1 MREEVEV
8 LYPET
13 EIARRVADLGQEIGR
28 EFAGRELCVLGLM
41 KGSIVFMADLVR
53 RIPLDLTM
61 HLVRVTSHH
70 EQTATRVMTEIAYS
84 TAVPLE
90 GRHVLVV
97 ADIVDTGITLSY
109 LLGHIH
115 ELGPRSLR
123 VCTLIDKPHARKIDV
138 HPDWSAFSLHEPL
151 AGRFLVGYG
160 LDWMERYRALPF
172 IGTIPRAEADF
183 VNLGNSPRT

>member
-1 MREEVEV
+1 MRDEVAV
-8 LYPET
+8 LYPEA
-13 EIARRVADLGQEIGR
+13 EISRRVAELGAAIGHDFHGR
-28 EFAGRELCVLGLM
+28 EVAVLGLM

-70 EQTATRVMTEIAYS
+70 EATATRVMTEISYT
-84 TAVPLE
+84 TAVPLQ

-115 ELGPRSLR
+115 ELGPESLR
-123 VCTLIDKPHARKIDV
+123 VVSLVDKPYARKIDL
-138 HPDWSAFSLHEPL
+138 HPDWSAFTVPEPL

-160 LDWMERYRALPF
+160 LDWMERYRGLPF
-172 IGTIPRAEADF
+172 IGTIAQPGGTAKSA
-183 VNLGNSPRT
+183 